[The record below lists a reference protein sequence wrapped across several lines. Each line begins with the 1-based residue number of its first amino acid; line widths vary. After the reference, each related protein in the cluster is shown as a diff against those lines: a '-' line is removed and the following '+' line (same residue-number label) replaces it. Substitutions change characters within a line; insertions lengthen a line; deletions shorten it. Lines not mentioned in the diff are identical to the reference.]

1 MTKSTMYML
10 LTIVT
15 AFVAAITLAG
25 LIYAAIEVEQFYWLA
40 FLANLGVYVFV
51 FHYLVMAKKAAETA
65 EEDARKKARKED
77 K

>member
-10 LTIVT
+10 LTIAT

-40 FLANLGVYVFV
+40 FLANLGVYFFV
-51 FHYLVMAKKAAETA
+51 FRYLVMAKKAAETA